1 MSMLHNPSHILLADL
16 TEHRCKSGCCA
27 EVRRQCSVICTSAG
41 QVSAAIDQAVSCNP
55 DHPRALVV
63 RVEET
68 SGWAALVAEV
78 RRRWPVMPLM
88 VLICSMR
95 ESGTECDPAVFR
107 YVDEIVHCTDGRDE
121 VLRYLTRLDRT
132 VKPMPKVEN
141 EHLLP
146 RRHFD
151 TLVGESDV
159 FLRTVEK
166 IRMFA
171 GTGATVLITGE
182 TGTGKELFARAI
194 HYHGVRKG
202 HPFVPVNCGALPD
215 TLIENELFGHSKGAY
230 TDAAS
235 AEKGLVAEA
244 HGGTLFLDEI
254 DALSFPAQAKL
265 LRFLQQGEYRPVGC
279 AKSACADVRV
289 VTASNADL
297 LALVQQKRFRE
308 DLFYR
313 LHVLSVIIPPL
324 RQRVGDLP
332 LLASYFAAHYG
343 RTQGHGPVRVSEAA
357 IRKLLAHAW
366 PGNIRELEGV
376 LQRAVL
382 DSGGAAIEA
391 HHVELAGSIAAEKAP
406 GTLSQVKMAVMQQF
420 ERTYLINLLTLHHG
434 NITHA
439 AKAAGKERRT
449 FQRLLSKHQL
459 QRSQFS

>member
-1 MSMLHNPSHILLADL
+1 MPMD
-16 TEHRCKSGCCA
+16 R
-27 EVRRQCSVICTSAG
+27 SVI
-41 QVSAAIDQAVSCNP
+41 
-55 DHPRALVV
+55 
-63 RVEET
+63 
-68 SGWAALVAEV
+68 
-78 RRRWPVMPLM
+78 
-88 VLICSMR
+88 
-95 ESGTECDPAVFR
+95 
-107 YVDEIVHCTDGRDE
+107 
-121 VLRYLTRLDRT
+121 
-132 VKPMPKVEN
+132 PMPKVETGA
-141 EHLLP
+141 LSA
-146 RRHFD
+146 RIHFD
-151 TLVGESDV
+151 TLVGESEV

-166 IRMFA
+166 IRLFA
-171 GTGATVLITGE
+171 RTGATVLITGE

-202 HPFVPVNCGALPD
+202 YPFVPVNCGALPD
-215 TLIENELFGHSKGAY
+215 ALIENELFGHSKGAY

-254 DALSFPAQAKL
+254 DALSFPAQTKL

-279 AKSACADVRV
+279 AKSAYADVRV
-289 VTASNADL
+289 VAASNADL

-313 LHVLSVIIPPL
+313 LHVLSVTIPPL
-324 RQRVGDLP
+324 RERVGDLP
-332 LLASYFAAHYG
+332 LLATHFASYYG
-343 RTQGHGPVRVSEAA
+343 RTQGYGAVSLSEEAT
-357 IRKLLAHAW
+357 RKLLAHTW

-382 DSGGAAIEA
+382 HSGGAVIQA

-406 GTLSQVKMAVMQQF
+406 GTLSQAKMAAMQQF
-420 ERTYLINLLTLHHG
+420 ERTYLINLLTVHHG

-459 QRSQFS
+459 HRSHFA